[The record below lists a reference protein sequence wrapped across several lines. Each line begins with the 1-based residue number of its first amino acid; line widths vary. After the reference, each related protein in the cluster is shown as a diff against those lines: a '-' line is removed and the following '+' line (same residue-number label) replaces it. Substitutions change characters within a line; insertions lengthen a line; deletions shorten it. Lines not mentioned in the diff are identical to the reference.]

1 VPPAWKLNPAQVL
14 ALACLGVAL
23 GAWLKR
29 KLPLLDRL
37 DIPVPV
43 VGGMLYALLTLALH
57 GRVVNLEVDTTLR
70 DLLMIAFMT
79 TIGLNARLELIRKG
93 GAGVVTL
100 LVIST
105 IGAALQNVL
114 GIALATALHV
124 DPRLGILTGSVAL
137 AGGPATAAAFGG
149 TFEKLGVQGATTV
162 ALAAA
167 TFGIAVA
174 GLIGAYIGASLIG
187 RKRAVAYSAAPIVE
201 PGVALSPPSTTI
213 SNTAPSTT
221 PTTTPN
227 TTASAAQSS
236 NLLTTVLVVG
246 VCIGLGNVLSTAIER
261 LGVILPAYIGAM
273 IVGAI
278 LRNLDDRFSFARIA
292 QHDIDT
298 LGRIALYLFIAMAL
312 LTLRLWEI
320 ARLALPMLV
329 ILAAQVAFC
338 WLMCVTICYRGM
350 GRNYEAAV
358 TTAGFCGFML
368 GITANAV
375 ACMEEL
381 VEKYGPA
388 PQAFLVVPIVGAFLI
403 DFTNSF
409 IITGMMNAMR

>member
-1 VPPAWKLNPAQVL
+1 VPPVWKLNPAQVL
-14 ALACLGVAL
+14 ALASLGVAL
-23 GAWLKR
+23 GFWLKR

-37 DIPVPV
+37 DIPVPI
-43 VGGMLYALLTLALH
+43 VGGTVYALLTLALH
-57 GRVVNLEVDTTLR
+57 GRIVNLEVDTTLR

-93 GAGVVTL
+93 GVGVIKL
-100 LVIST
+100 LLIAT
-105 IGAALQNVL
+105 IGAVLQNVL

-137 AGGPATAAAFGG
+137 TGGPATAAAFGA

-187 RKRAVAYSAAPIVE
+187 RKRGLLKPVASN
-201 PGVALSPPSTTI
+201 STE
-213 SNTAPSTT
+213 
-221 PTTTPN
+221 
-227 TTASAAQSS
+227 SAAQSS
-236 NLLTTVLVVG
+236 NLLTSVLVIG
-246 VCIGLGNVLSTAIER
+246 VCVGLGNLLGMGIER
-261 LGVILPAYIGAM
+261 MGVILPAYIGAM
-273 IVGAI
+273 IIGAI
-278 LRNLDDRFSFARIA
+278 VRNLDDRFHFARIA
-292 QHDIDT
+292 QPDIDT
-298 LGRIALYLFIAMAL
+298 LSRIALYLFITMAL

-320 ARLALPMLV
+320 AHLALPMLV
-329 ILAAQVAFC
+329 ILAAQVIFC

-350 GRNYEAAV
+350 GRDYEATV

-409 IITGMMNAMR
+409 IITTMMNVMR

>member
-1 VPPAWKLNPAQVL
+1 VPPVWKLNPAQVL
-14 ALACLGVAL
+14 ALACLGIAL

-37 DIPVPV
+37 DIPVPI
-43 VGGMLYALLTLALH
+43 VGGMVYAFLTLALH
-57 GRVVNLEVDTTLR
+57 GRVVNLEADTTLR

-79 TIGLNARLELIRKG
+79 TIGLNARVELIRKG
-93 GAGVVTL
+93 GAGLIKL
-100 LVIST
+100 LAIAS
-105 IGAALQNVL
+105 IGALLQNVL
-114 GIALATALHV
+114 GIALAMALRV

-187 RKRAVAYSAAPIVE
+187 RKRSTAHSTKPSAT
-201 PGVALSPPSTTI
+201 PGSK
-213 SNTAPSTT
+213 
-221 PTTTPN
+221 
-227 TTASAAQSS
+227 QSS
-236 NLLTTVLVVG
+236 NLLTAVLVIG
-246 VCIGLGNVLSTAIER
+246 VCIGLGNLLSGAIER
-261 LGVILPAYIGAM
+261 RGVILPAYIGAM

-278 LRNLDDRFSFARIA
+278 LRNLDDRFHFARIE
-292 QHDIDT
+292 QPDIDT

-312 LTLRLWEI
+312 LTLRLWEL
-320 ARLALPMLV
+320 AHLALPMLV
-329 ILAAQVAFC
+329 MLAAQVAFC
-338 WLMCVTICYRGM
+338 WLMCVTICYRGV

-358 TTAGFCGFML
+358 ATAGFCGFML

-381 VEKYGPA
+381 VE
-388 PQAFLVVPIVGAFLI
+388 I
-403 DFTNSF
+403 
-409 IITGMMNAMR
+409 

>member
-1 VPPAWKLNPAQVL
+1 VPPVWKLNPAQVL
-14 ALACLGVAL
+14 ALASVGVAL
-23 GAWLKR
+23 GFWLKR
-29 KLPLLDRL
+29 RLPLLDRV
-37 DIPVPV
+37 DIPVPI
-43 VGGMLYALLTLALH
+43 VGGTVYSLLTLALH
-57 GRVVNLEVDTTLR
+57 GRIVNLEVDTTLR

-79 TIGLNARLELIRKG
+79 TIGLNARLDLIRKG
-93 GAGVVTL
+93 GVGVIKLLAIATL
-100 LVIST
+100 
-105 IGAALQNVL
+105 GAVLQNLL
-114 GIALATALHV
+114 GIILAMALHV

-137 AGGPATAAAFGG
+137 TGGPATAAAFGG

-187 RKRAVAYSAAPIVE
+187 RKRSVLKPVAPI
-201 PGVALSPPSTTI
+201 
-213 SNTAPSTT
+213 
-221 PTTTPN
+221 PTE
-227 TTASAAQSS
+227 SVAQSS
-236 NLLTTVLVVG
+236 NLLTAVLVVG
-246 VCIGLGNVLSTAIER
+246 VCVGLGNLLSLGIER
-261 LGVILPAYIGAM
+261 TGLILPAYIGAM
-273 IVGAI
+273 IIGAI
-278 LRNLDDRFSFARIA
+278 LRNLDDRFHFASVDQA
-292 QHDIDT
+292 DIDT
-298 LGRIALYLFIAMAL
+298 LSRIALYLFITMAL

-320 ARLALPMLV
+320 AHLALPMLV
-329 ILAAQVAFC
+329 ILGAQVVFC

-350 GRNYEAAV
+350 GRDYEAAV
-358 TTAGFCGFML
+358 TAAGFCGFML

-409 IITGMMNAMR
+409 IITAMMNVMR

>member
-79 TIGLNARLELIRKG
+79 TIGLNARLALIRKG
-93 GAGVVTL
+93 GALVIKL
-100 LVIST
+100 LVIAT

-114 GIALATALHV
+114 GIALATALRV

-137 AGGPATAAAFGG
+137 TGGPATAAAFGA
-149 TFEKLGVQGATTV
+149 TFEKQGVQGALTV

-187 RKRAVAYSAAPIVE
+187 RKRAAAHAAAPIVE
-201 PGVALSPPSTTI
+201 IKATSTANSTT
-213 SNTAPSTT
+213 PSTT
-221 PTTTPN
+221 PSTEP
-227 TTASAAQSS
+227 ASAAQSS
-236 NLLTTVLVVG
+236 NPLTAVLAIG
-246 VCIGLGNVLSTAIER
+246 VCVGLGNVLSTAIER

-278 LRNLDDRFSFARIA
+278 LRNLDDRFRFARIA
-292 QHDIDT
+292 QPDIDT

-320 ARLALPMLV
+320 AHLALPMLV
-329 ILAAQVAFC
+329 ILAAQVALC

-409 IITGMMNAMR
+409 LITAMMNVMR

>member
-1 VPPAWKLNPAQVL
+1 VPPVWKLNPAQVL

-23 GAWLKR
+23 GTWLKR
-29 KLPLLDRL
+29 KVPLLDRL

-43 VGGMLYALLTLALH
+43 VGGMLYALLTLALY
-57 GRVVNLEVDTTLR
+57 GRVVNLEADTTLR

-93 GAGVVTL
+93 GAGVIKL
-100 LVIST
+100 LAIAT

-187 RKRAVAYSAAPIVE
+187 RKRAISKQAAAEV
-201 PGVALSPPSTTI
+201 TR
-213 SNTAPSTT
+213 
-221 PTTTPN
+221 
-227 TTASAAQSS
+227 AAMQTS
-236 NLLTTVLVVG
+236 NLLTAVLVVG
-246 VCIGLGNVLSTAIER
+246 VCIGLGNLLSMAIER
-261 LGVILPAYIGAM
+261 MGVILPAYIGAM
-273 IVGAI
+273 IVGAV
-278 LRNLDDRFSFARIA
+278 LRNLDDHFHFARIE
-292 QHDIDT
+292 QPDIDT
-298 LGRIALYLFIAMAL
+298 LGRISLCLFITMAL

-320 ARLALPMLV
+320 AHLALPMLV
-329 ILAAQVAFC
+329 ILVLQVVFC

-350 GRNYEAAV
+350 GRDYEAAV

-409 IITGMMNAMR
+409 IITAMMNVMR

>member
-1 VPPAWKLNPAQVL
+1 
-14 ALACLGVAL
+14 
-23 GAWLKR
+23 
-29 KLPLLDRL
+29 
-37 DIPVPV
+37 
-43 VGGMLYALLTLALH
+43 
-57 GRVVNLEVDTTLR
+57 VNLEVDTTLR

-93 GAGVVTL
+93 GAGVIKL
-100 LVIST
+100 LAIAT

-137 AGGPATAAAFGG
+137 TGGPATAAAFGA
-149 TFEKLGVQGATTV
+149 TFEKLGVQGAAAV

-187 RKRAVAYSAAPIVE
+187 RKRGAVSAAPSAK
-201 PGVALSPPSTTI
+201 PDVAH
-213 SNTAPSTT
+213 
-221 PTTTPN
+221 
-227 TTASAAQSS
+227 SS
-236 NLLTTVLVVG
+236 NLLTAVLVIG
-246 VCIGLGNVLSTAIER
+246 ICIGLGNLLSMGIER

-278 LRNLDDRFSFARIA
+278 LRNLDDRFRLARIE
-292 QHDIDT
+292 QPDIDT
-298 LGRIALYLFIAMAL
+298 LGRIALYLFITMAL

-320 ARLALPMLV
+320 AHLALPMLV

-350 GRNYEAAV
+350 GRDYEAAV

-409 IITGMMNAMR
+409 IITAMMNVMR

>member
-1 VPPAWKLNPAQVL
+1 
-14 ALACLGVAL
+14 
-23 GAWLKR
+23 
-29 KLPLLDRL
+29 
-37 DIPVPV
+37 
-43 VGGMLYALLTLALH
+43 
-57 GRVVNLEVDTTLR
+57 
-70 DLLMIAFMT
+70 
-79 TIGLNARLELIRKG
+79 
-93 GAGVVTL
+93 
-100 LVIST
+100 
-105 IGAALQNVL
+105 
-114 GIALATALHV
+114 
-124 DPRLGILTGSVAL
+124 
-137 AGGPATAAAFGG
+137 
-149 TFEKLGVQGATTV
+149 
-162 ALAAA
+162 
-167 TFGIAVA
+167 VA

-187 RKRAVAYSAAPIVE
+187 RKRAAVHAAGPMVD
-201 PGVALSPPSTTI
+201 PRATSTTTLT
-213 SNTAPSTT
+213 TASATT
-221 PTTTPN
+221 LT
-227 TTASAAQSS
+227 TTASAAPSS
-236 NLLTTVLVVG
+236 NLLAAVLVVG
-246 VCIGLGNVLSTAIER
+246 VCIGLGNLLSMAIER

-278 LRNLDDRFSFARIA
+278 LRNLDDRLRFARIA
-292 QHDIDT
+292 QTDIDT

-320 ARLALPMLV
+320 AHLALPMLV

-409 IITGMMNAMR
+409 IITAMLNAMQ

>member
-1 VPPAWKLNPAQVL
+1 MPAQVL
-14 ALACLGVAL
+14 ALACIGVAL

-43 VGGMLYALLTLALH
+43 VGGMVYALLALALH
-57 GRVVNLEVDTTLR
+57 GRVLNLEADTSLR
-70 DLLMIAFMT
+70 DLFMIAFMT

-93 GAGVVTL
+93 GIGVIKL
-100 LVIST
+100 LAIATV
-105 IGAALQNVL
+105 GAALQNVL
-114 GIALATALHV
+114 GIALARALQV

-137 AGGPATAAAFGG
+137 AGGPATAAAFGS
-149 TFEKLGVQGATTV
+149 TFEKMGVQGATTV

-187 RKRAVAYSAAPIVE
+187 RKRGTAHAVA
-201 PGVALSPPSTTI
+201 PGAKSSEER
-213 SNTAPSTT
+213 
-221 PTTTPN
+221 
-227 TTASAAQSS
+227 SS
-236 NLLTTVLVVG
+236 NLLTAVLVIG
-246 VCIGLGNVLSTAIER
+246 VCIGLGNLLSTAIEKM
-261 LGVILPAYIGAM
+261 GVILPAYIGAM
-273 IVGAI
+273 IIGAV
-278 LRNLDDRFSFARIA
+278 LRNLDDRFHFARIA
-292 QHDIDT
+292 QPDIDT
-298 LGRIALYLFIAMAL
+298 LGRIALYLFITMAL

-320 ARLALPMLV
+320 AHLALPMLV

-350 GRNYEAAV
+350 GRDYEAAV
-358 TTAGFCGFML
+358 STAGFCGFML

-381 VEKYGPA
+381 VEKFGPA

-409 IITGMMNAMR
+409 IITTMMNVMR

>member
-43 VGGMLYALLTLALH
+43 VGGMLFALLTLALH
-57 GRVVNLEVDTTLR
+57 GRLVNLEVDTTLR

-93 GAGVVTL
+93 GAGVIKL
-100 LVIST
+100 LVIAT

-114 GIALATALHV
+114 GIALAEALHV
-124 DPRLGILTGSVAL
+124 DARLGILTGSVAL

-187 RKRAVAYSAAPIVE
+187 RKRAAANSARPLVE
-201 PGVALSPPSTTI
+201 PEA
-213 SNTAPSTT
+213 T
-221 PTTTPN
+221 PNTTPN
-227 TTASAAQSS
+227 TTSNRTPSAARSS
-236 NLLTTVLVVG
+236 NLLTAVLVVG
-246 VCIGLGNVLSTAIER
+246 VCIGLGNLLSTAIER

-278 LRNLDDRFSFARIA
+278 LRNLDDRFGFARVT
-292 QHDIDT
+292 QPDIDT
-298 LGRIALYLFIAMAL
+298 LGRIALYLFITMAL

-329 ILAAQVAFC
+329 ILAAQVGFC

-409 IITGMMNAMR
+409 IITAMINVMR

>member
-1 VPPAWKLNPAQVL
+1 VPPLTKLNPAQVL

-37 DIPVPV
+37 DIPVPI

-57 GRVVNLEVDTTLR
+57 GRVVDLQVDTTLR

-79 TIGLNARLELIRKG
+79 TIGLNARLSLIRQG
-93 GAGVVTL
+93 GAGVIKLLAIATL
-100 LVIST
+100 
-105 IGAALQNVL
+105 GAALQNVL

-149 TFEKLGVQGATTV
+149 SFEKLGVQGATTV

-174 GLIGAYIGASLIG
+174 GLIGAFIGASLIG
-187 RKRAVAYSAAPIVE
+187 RKRGAAHAAAH
-201 PGVALSPPSTTI
+201 GA
-213 SNTAPSTT
+213 TAG
-221 PTTTPN
+221 
-227 TTASAAQSS
+227 AAQPS
-236 NLLTTVLVVG
+236 NLLTAVLVIG
-246 VCIGLGNVLSTAIER
+246 VCIGLGNLLSTAIEK

-278 LRNLDDRFSFARIA
+278 LRNLDDHFRFARVA
-292 QHDIDT
+292 QPDIDT
-298 LGRIALYLFIAMAL
+298 LGRIALYLFITMAL

-320 ARLALPMLV
+320 AHLALPMLV

-338 WLMCVTICYRGM
+338 WAMCVTLCYRGM
-350 GRNYEAAV
+350 GGDYEAAV

-388 PQAFLVVPIVGAFLI
+388 PQAFLIVPIVGAFLI

-409 IITGMMNAMR
+409 IITTMMNVMR